1 MLPISTEDGS
11 VTKYIFLDS
20 PQYTVDGFVVD
31 TYYWIGTFNKDTCRF
46 IPDDPKPR
54 LFDHGKGLFTGQ
66 TGFTYISDE
75 EREAG
80 ITNYEDGHT
89 IIYAI
94 AQGKD
99 AGTDQ
104 NKVAGWAHNFAMP
117 VEIFLAP
124 NGRDVIRRPVDAF
137 DTLYDE
143 VLYEYEGAPKTAP
156 EIANEVRNVRSDMYQ
171 IEATFTLAPGGDYDS
186 GIYVRYNPT
195 NSIFGTEKSAVKFR
209 NNEVYVDR
217 TQSTLLTYPEKRDTW
232 HYPTDARTF
241 DVRIL
246 VDRSLLEV
254 YVNEIATFTT
264 RIYPKYGDSDYI
276 SLFDNNGNMRI
287 TKFKVTQMK
296 GCYKDEVVPAY
307 YGNVGN
313 LADL

>member
-1 MLPISTEDGS
+1 
-11 VTKYIFLDS
+11 
-20 PQYTVDGFVVD
+20 
-31 TYYWIGTFNKDTCRF
+31 
-46 IPDDPKPR
+46 
-54 LFDHGKGLFTGQ
+54 
-66 TGFTYISDE
+66 
-75 EREAG
+75 
-80 ITNYEDGHT
+80 
-89 IIYAI
+89 
-94 AQGKD
+94 
-99 AGTDQ
+99 
-104 NKVAGWAHNFAMP
+104 MP